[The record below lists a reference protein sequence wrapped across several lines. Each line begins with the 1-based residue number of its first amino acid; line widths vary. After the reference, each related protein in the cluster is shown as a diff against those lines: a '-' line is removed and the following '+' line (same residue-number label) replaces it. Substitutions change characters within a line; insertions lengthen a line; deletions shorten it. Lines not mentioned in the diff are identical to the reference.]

1 MKYLRRIHLYLGCF
15 ITPLLVMY
23 LVSGFYFIL
32 NPERQK
38 DEGEAQ
44 SLMQKLWW
52 MHTDQQWPRGVSEEI
67 DPLAEDQPKTITT
80 WEADTKLFKG
90 LVYLMV
96 VIAVASIIIGLILAF
111 RSAKD
116 KKPAIG
122 VILAGILIPF
132 LFLITGQKQVQV
144 PNPFH
149 PGNVDLA
156 PGQGYLLPEV
166 TLALAVLGFRRCLPA
181 PTIPLHSCRRAIR
194 KINSAQSVN
203 SCPTVCT
210 PLARACQSSAVV
222 SQPLLKRTT
231 RSVSSASMPMAVRT

>member
-15 ITPLLVMY
+15 ITPLLVVY

-44 SLMQKLWW
+44 SLFQKLWW

-96 VIAVASIIIGLILAF
+96 VVAVISIVIGLILAF

-116 KKPAIG
+116 KKPAI
-122 VILAGILIPF
+122 VVVLAKTR
-132 LFLITGQKQVQV
+132 LFIR
-144 PNPFH
+144 
-149 PGNVDLA
+149 
-156 PGQGYLLPEV
+156 LLWRRRHV
-166 TLALAVLGFRRCLPA
+166 RRGSSGSGTLFCLFGGE
-181 PTIPLHSCRRAIR
+181 L
-194 KINSAQSVN
+194 V
-203 SCPTVCT
+203 
-210 PLARACQSSAVV
+210 
-222 SQPLLKRTT
+222 
-231 RSVSSASMPMAVRT
+231 

>member
-1 MKYLRRIHLYLGCF
+1 M
-15 ITPLLVMY
+15 
-23 LVSGFYFIL
+23 VSGFYFIL

-44 SLMQKLWW
+44 SLFQKLWW
-52 MHTDQQWPRGVSEEI
+52 MHTDQQWPLGVSEEI

-96 VIAVASIIIGLILAF
+96 IVAVISIIIGLILAF

-122 VILAGILIPF
+122 VVIAGIIIPI
-132 LFLITGQKQVQV
+132 LFLVTGQKQVER

-149 PGNVDLA
+149 PDNVDFGPNPDLPPFGGEIG
-156 PGQGYLLPEV
+156 PGGPGLSPFPPNTDDSPSLLPP
-166 TLALAVLGFRRCLPA
+166 GNPG
-181 PTIPLHSCRRAIR
+181 
-194 KINSAQSVN
+194 N
-203 SCPTVCT
+203 
-210 PLARACQSSAVV
+210 
-222 SQPLLKRTT
+222 
-231 RSVSSASMPMAVRT
+231 

>member
-67 DPLAEDQPKTITT
+67 DPLAEDQPQTITT

-116 KKPAIG
+116 KKPAIA
-122 VILAGILIPF
+122 VVLAGILIPI

-149 PGNVDLA
+149 PGNVDLG
-156 PGQGYLLPEV
+156 PGPGLPPPGSDIGPGGPG
-166 TLALAVLGFRRCLPA
+166 LSPLP
-181 PTIPLHSCRRAIR
+181 PGTDDTPSSCRRAIR
-194 KINSAQSVN
+194 KINPAQSVN

>member
-15 ITPLLVMY
+15 ITPLLAVY

-44 SLMQKLWW
+44 SLFQKLWW

-96 VIAVASIIIGLILAF
+96 IVAVISIVIGLILAF
-111 RSAKD
+111 RSTKD

-122 VILAGILIPF
+122 VVIAGIIIPI
-132 LFLITGQKQVQV
+132 LFLVTGQKPVER

-149 PGNVDLA
+149 PDNVDLGPDLGLPP
-156 PGQGYLLPEV
+156 PGSEIGPGGPGLSPLPPGTDDSPSLLPPGNPE
-166 TLALAVLGFRRCLPA
+166 
-181 PTIPLHSCRRAIR
+181 
-194 KINSAQSVN
+194 N
-203 SCPTVCT
+203 
-210 PLARACQSSAVV
+210 
-222 SQPLLKRTT
+222 
-231 RSVSSASMPMAVRT
+231 

>member
-1 MKYLRRIHLYLGCF
+1 M
-15 ITPLLVMY
+15 
-23 LVSGFYFIL
+23 VSGFYFIL

-44 SLMQKLWW
+44 SLFQKLWW

-96 VIAVASIIIGLILAF
+96 IVAVISIVIGLILAF
-111 RSAKD
+111 RSTKD

-122 VILAGILIPF
+122 VVIAGIIIPI
-132 LFLITGQKQVQV
+132 LFLVTGQKPVER

-149 PGNVDLA
+149 PDNVDLGPDLGLPT
-156 PGQGYLLPEV
+156 PGREIGPGGPGLSPLPPGTDDSPSLLPPGNPE
-166 TLALAVLGFRRCLPA
+166 
-181 PTIPLHSCRRAIR
+181 
-194 KINSAQSVN
+194 N
-203 SCPTVCT
+203 
-210 PLARACQSSAVV
+210 
-222 SQPLLKRTT
+222 
-231 RSVSSASMPMAVRT
+231 